1 MNETFV
7 KATAL
12 ELQRCAN
19 LKWND
24 MYDVLMLYSMREIK
38 MSCMM

>member
-7 KATAL
+7 KASAL

-24 MYDVLMLYSMREIK
+24 MYDVHVAGLLTV
-38 MSCMM
+38 